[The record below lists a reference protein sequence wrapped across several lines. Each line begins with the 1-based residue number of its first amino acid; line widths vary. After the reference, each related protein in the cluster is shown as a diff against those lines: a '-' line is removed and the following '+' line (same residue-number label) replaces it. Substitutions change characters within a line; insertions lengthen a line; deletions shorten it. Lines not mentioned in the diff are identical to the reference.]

1 MHRLLYRLPRPHRFL
16 DRPIQRR
23 DVRQAWAALLVL
35 LFPLLSLVTGFG
47 IGLAGFLF
55 LFTACLWWR
64 RCLAA
69 LRAHWPQTRWV
80 LLAFLLHLACVLALA
95 PGRTHGANAAD
106 GPLRMCI
113 AGAAMLV
120 VQAGRPSLR
129 ALWLGVAGGALL
141 GAAFVGWQRL
151 ALGMERPGGLL
162 NPITFGDLAL
172 CLALLALVG
181 AAAVRHAALRWI
193 AALGVVSG
201 LAASLLTG
209 SRGGWLALPVA
220 FVLLAAARR
229 HALLPRRLVLGAPVL
244 ACALALAAYA
254 VPQTGVHA
262 RVAVGVEDVQRYLA
276 GSPVA
281 TSIGVRLDLWKA
293 GLRLA
298 AEHPWRGLDTP
309 AYKRRMHE
317 WVAAGELSAAV
328 FAPPE
333 PPHMHNDALQAL
345 VTRGMPG
352 LLAWAGILL
361 LPFLFFRAQ
370 LARAPAPGPAPEAAS
385 EAGPRAAL
393 TRRQSAALAGM
404 LVVLAYA
411 AFGLSEVIFW
421 SMKGSLFYALMVF
434 LLMGWC
440 LVDEEAGASA
450 DGRLTSGAADNATD
464 DATGNAT
471 AGTATDAT
479 GDATAGMATD
489 AAAPAMEGTAGNAAA
504 ETTAGTAD
512 KAAADT
518 APGMRQAGQARPGP
532 ASAGS

>member
-1 MHRLLYRLPRPHRFL
+1 MHRSAFWPKPWPGL
-16 DRPIQRR
+16 
-23 DVRQAWAALLVL
+23 RQAWATSLVL

-64 RCLAA
+64 DCLAA
-69 LRAHWPQTRWV
+69 LRAHWPQSRWV
-80 LLAFLLHLACVLALA
+80 LLAFLLHLSCVLWLAL
-95 PGRTHGANAAD
+95 GRTHGANAVD

-141 GAAFVGWQRL
+141 AAGFVGWQRL
-151 ALGMERPGGLL
+151 GLGMERPGGLL
-162 NPITFGDLAL
+162 NPITFGDLSL
-172 CLALLALVG
+172 CLALLALAG
-181 AAAVRHAALRWI
+181 AATARHAALRWI
-193 AALGVVSG
+193 AVLGVVAG

-209 SRGGWLALPVA
+209 SRGGWLALPAA
-220 FVLLAAARR
+220 FVLLVSARR
-229 HALLPRRLVLGAPVL
+229 RALLPRRLVLGVPLL
-244 ACALALAAYA
+244 ACALALGAYA
-254 VPQTGVHA
+254 LPQTGVRA
-262 RVAVGVEDVQRYLA
+262 RVAVGVEDVELYLA
-276 GSPVA
+276 GSPAA

-317 WVAAGELSAAV
+317 WVAAGELSPAV

-345 VTRGMPG
+345 VTRGIPG
-352 LLAWAGILL
+352 LCAWAGILL
-361 LPFLFFRAQ
+361 APFLFFRAQ
-370 LARAPAPGPAPEAAS
+370 LAGASGHAPGRS
-385 EAGPRAAL
+385 E
-393 TRRQSAALAGM
+393 RQSAALAGM

-440 LVDEEAGASA
+440 LSGADARADGQVDGQVDEGAV
-450 DGRLTSGAADNATD
+450 
-464 DATGNAT
+464 
-471 AGTATDAT
+471 
-479 GDATAGMATD
+479 AGMTD
-489 AAAPAMEGTAGNAAA
+489 
-504 ETTAGTAD
+504 
-512 KAAADT
+512 
-518 APGMRQAGQARPGP
+518 AGQARPGP
-532 ASAGS
+532 VPVEP

>member
-1 MHRLLYRLPRPHRFL
+1 MPSLLHWPTQLSTQRPTF
-16 DRPIQRR
+16 
-23 DVRQAWAALLVL
+23 RQAWAAVLVL
-35 LFPLLSLVTGFG
+35 MFPLLSLVTGFG

-55 LFTACLWWR
+55 LLTACLWWR
-64 RCLAA
+64 DCLAA

-80 LLAFLLHLACVLALA
+80 LLAFLLHLACVLWLALE
-95 PGRTHGANAAD
+95 RTHGANAVD

-141 GAAFVGWQRL
+141 GAGFVGWQRL
-151 ALGMERPGGLL
+151 ALGVERPGGLL
-162 NPITFGDLAL
+162 NPITFGDLSL
-172 CLALLALVG
+172 CLALLALAG
-181 AAAVRHAALRWI
+181 AAAARHAVLRSI

-209 SRGGWLALPVA
+209 SRGGWLALPAA
-220 FVLLAAARR
+220 FVLLAALRR
-229 HALLPRRLVLGAPVL
+229 RALLPRRLVLGVPVL
-244 ACALALAAYA
+244 ACALAFGAYA
-254 VPQTGVHA
+254 LPQTGVRA
-262 RVAVGVEDVQRYLA
+262 RVAVGVEDVELYLA

-317 WVAAGELSAAV
+317 WVAAGELSPAV

-345 VTRGMPG
+345 VTRGIPG
-352 LLAWAGILL
+352 LCAWAAILL
-361 LPFLFFRAQ
+361 APFLFFRAQ
-370 LARAPAPGPAPEAAS
+370 LTGAPDPGA
-385 EAGPRAAL
+385 
-393 TRRQSAALAGM
+393 RQSAALAGM

-440 LVDEEAGASA
+440 LVDEDAGTRS
-450 DGRLTSGAADNATD
+450 DGRLAAGAA
-464 DATGNAT
+464 TG
-471 AGTATDAT
+471 T
-479 GDATAGMATD
+479 G
-489 AAAPAMEGTAGNAAA
+489 
-504 ETTAGTAD
+504 
-512 KAAADT
+512 
-518 APGMRQAGQARPGP
+518 QAGQARPGP
-532 ASAGS
+532 VSVEP

>member
-1 MHRLLYRLPRPHRFL
+1 
-16 DRPIQRR
+16 
-23 DVRQAWAALLVL
+23 VL
-35 LFPLLSLVTGFG
+35 LFPLPSLVTGFG

-64 RCLAA
+64 GCLAA
-69 LRAHWPQTRWV
+69 LRAHWPRTRWV
-80 LLAFLLHLACVLALA
+80 LLAFLLHLACVLWPAL
-95 PGRTHGANAAD
+95 GRLHGANAVD

-113 AGAAMLV
+113 ACAAMLV
-120 VQAGRPSLR
+120 VQVGRSSLR

-141 GAAFVGWQRL
+141 GAGFVGWQRL

-162 NPITFGDLAL
+162 NPITFGDLSL
-172 CLALLALVG
+172 CLSLLALAG
-181 AAAVRHAALRWI
+181 AATVRHAALRWI

-209 SRGGWLALPVA
+209 SRGGWLALPA
-220 FVLLAAARR
+220 ACVLLAAARR
-229 HALLPRRLVLGAPVL
+229 HALLPRRLVLGVPVL
-244 ACALALAAYA
+244 ACALALGAYA

-262 RVAVGVEDVQRYLA
+262 RVAVGVEDVRLYLA

-298 AEHPWRGLDTP
+298 VEHPWRGLDTP

-317 WVAAGELSAAV
+317 WVAAGELSPAV

-345 VTRGMPG
+345 VTRGIPG
-352 LLAWAGILL
+352 LLAWAAILL
-361 LPFLFFRAQ
+361 APFLFFRAQ
-370 LARAPAPGPAPEAAS
+370 LARAPVSASAPGLEPE
-385 EAGPRAAL
+385 PRARP
-393 TRRQSAALAGM
+393 TQRQAAALAGM

-440 LVDEEAGASA
+440 LVDEDAGAR
-450 DGRLTSGAADNATD
+450 GRQGGRRRDCRRNRCC
-464 DATGNAT
+464 N
-471 AGTATDAT
+471 
-479 GDATAGMATD
+479 
-489 AAAPAMEGTAGNAAA
+489 
-504 ETTAGTAD
+504 
-512 KAAADT
+512 
-518 APGMRQAGQARPGP
+518 
-532 ASAGS
+532 

>member
-1 MHRLLYRLPRPHRFL
+1 L
-16 DRPIQRR
+16 
-23 DVRQAWAALLVL
+23 RQAWATSLVL

-64 RCLAA
+64 DCLAA

-80 LLAFLLHLACVLALA
+80 LLAFLLHLACVLWLA
-95 PGRTHGANAAD
+95 PGRAHGANAVD

-120 VQAGRPSLR
+120 VQTARPSLR

-141 GAAFVGWQRL
+141 GAGFVAWQRL

-181 AAAVRHAALRWI
+181 AAAARHAALRRI
-193 AALGVVSG
+193 AALGIVAG

-209 SRGGWLALPVA
+209 SRGSWLALPAA
-220 FVLLAAARR
+220 FLLLAAPRTR
-229 HALLPRRLVLGAPVL
+229 TLLPRRLVLGVPLL
-244 ACALALAAYA
+244 ACALALGAYA
-254 VPQTGVHA
+254 VPQTGVRA
-262 RVAVGVEDVQRYLA
+262 RVAVGVEDVQLYLA
-276 GSPVA
+276 RSPVA

-298 AEHPWRGLDTP
+298 AEHPWRGRDTP
-309 AYKRRMHE
+309 AYKRRMRA
-317 WVAAGELSAAV
+317 WVAAGELSPAV

-345 VTRGMPG
+345 VARGIPG
-352 LLAWAGILL
+352 LCAWGGILL
-361 LPFLFFRAQ
+361 APFLFFRAQ
-370 LARAPAPGPAPEAAS
+370 LARVSGPASGAAS
-385 EAGPRAAL
+385 GGAAAAGPASAAGAAAEPASAAGPASRAAAGL
-393 TRRQSAALAGM
+393 DTRQAAALAGM

-440 LVDEEAGASA
+440 LVDADAGERAEAKLAGGAI
-450 DGRLTSGAADNATD
+450 
-464 DATGNAT
+464 
-471 AGTATDAT
+471 AGPVYA
-479 GDATAGMATD
+479 
-489 AAAPAMEGTAGNAAA
+489 
-504 ETTAGTAD
+504 
-512 KAAADT
+512 
-518 APGMRQAGQARPGP
+518 AGQARPGP
-532 ASAGS
+532 VSVEP

>member
-16 DRPIQRR
+16 DWPVQRR

-64 RCLAA
+64 GCLAA

-80 LLAFLLHLACVLALA
+80 LLAFLLHLACMLALA
-95 PGRTHGANAAD
+95 PGRPHGANAVD

-141 GAAFVGWQRL
+141 GAGFVGWQRL

-172 CLALLALVG
+172 CLSLLALVG
-181 AAAVRHAALRWI
+181 AAAVRHAALRGI
-193 AALGVVSG
+193 AALGVVCG

-209 SRGGWLALPVA
+209 SRGGWLVLPAA
-220 FVLLAAARR
+220 FVLLAVARR
-229 HALLPRRLVLGAPVL
+229 HASLPRRLVLGVPVL
-244 ACALALAAYA
+244 ACALAFAAYA

-317 WVAAGELSAAV
+317 WVAAGELSPAV

-345 VTRGMPG
+345 VTRGIPG
-352 LLAWAGILL
+352 LCAWAGILL

-370 LARAPAPGPAPEAAS
+370 LARVPGAE
-385 EAGPRAAL
+385 PRARP
-393 TRRQSAALAGM
+393 TQRQSAALAGM

-440 LVDEEAGASA
+440 LVDEEAAASA
-450 DGRLTSGAADNATD
+450 DSKVPGGAADNATADATD
-464 DATGNAT
+464 DATEDAI
-471 AGTATDAT
+471 AGTAT
-479 GDATAGMATD
+479 G
-489 AAAPAMEGTAGNAAA
+489 AAAPAAEGRAGNAAA
-504 ETTAGTAD
+504 GTTAGTAD
-512 KAAADT
+512 KAAAGT
-518 APGMRQAGQARPGP
+518 PPGMVQAGQARPGP
-532 ASAGS
+532 GPAGP